1 MLSICYGLNVFPSWS
16 SKCQCDGLWNW
27 RLWEVIRFRWNLECG
42 PPPQDG
48 IRVLIRRGRETIAC
62 FLSLLCE
69 NTMRRWHLQAGR
81 GTSPGIE
88 STSTLI
94 TDFSTSRT
102 MRDRCLFFKLLSPW
116 DVVTS
121 RKQKGTKEPLGES
134 ERGEWKSWLK
144 TQHSKNKDHGIQPR
158 HFMTNRWGNNGNSD
172 RLYFLGFQNH
182 CWWLLEPWN

>member
-1 MLSICYGLNVFPSWS
+1 MWT
-16 SKCQCDGLWNW
+16 
-27 RLWEVIRFRWNLECG
+27 
-42 PPPQDG
+42 PPQDG